1 MKNSGEH
8 IVGTS
13 TTTSDGLDT
22 ALGSLP
28 VQFNSP
34 ASLTSFT
41 HTLGYSY
48 NADPSFQYCSE
59 PLGSTHVLNNDL
71 ALGALS
77 CGLSGGSSGGPWVQH
92 MDTDTGEGPIVS
104 VSSFGYTD
112 QNGNKEPG
120 MYGPPLSGNSAK
132 CLFEQAES
140 TVLTALDGVADG
152 NAGVVVDSLIDCS
165 NRRNLRAS
173 AASS

>member
-1 MKNSGEH
+1 MKNSGSH
-8 IVGTS
+8 LGTG
-13 TTTSDGLDT
+13 TTSEGLDT

-59 PLGSTHVLNNDL
+59 ALGSTHVLNNDL

-77 CGLSGGSSGGPWVQH
+77 CGLSGGSSGGPWVQP

-104 VSSFGYTD
+104 VTSFSITRG
-112 QNGNKEPG
+112 GIREPG
-120 MYGPPLSGNSAK
+120 MYGQPLSGNSAK
-132 CLFEQAES
+132 CLFEEAES
-140 TVLTALDGVADG
+140 TNLTLKDGVAYGD
-152 NAGVVVDSLIDCS
+152 AGVFVDCS
-165 NRRNLRAS
+165 NIRRNLRTRAAS
-173 AASS
+173 A